1 MLFLVRHCSTYAGG
15 SGCEEAVARS
25 SAMPDLGLCKATR
38 DWGQKLDSD
47 TYEQQRDAR

>member
-1 MLFLVRHCSTYAGG
+1 MLFLVRHLSTYAGG
-15 SGCEEAVARS
+15 SGCRKAVARF

-38 DWGQKLDSD
+38 TWARIDSD